1 MSVVD
6 DAVDGDPAEVVLL
19 GRIGE
24 GFLVGDVAAQEE
36 GLRRIG

>member
-6 DAVDGDPAEVVLL
+6 DAMNGDLAEVVLL

-24 GFLVGDVAAQEE
+24 GFLVGDVAAEDE
-36 GLRRIG
+36 LLR